1 MATIE
6 TEREDDCLRIRLA
19 CGTANALTTAVIQD
33 LAQAIADA
41 NRDARGAMLCGGEK
55 FFCNG
60 LDLDWAL
67 ACSRAEI
74 KEMFNALAGLI
85 LAMLESPLP
94 IVGAIKGHAIGG
106 GMAIYLACDYRYAAT
121 GRVLIGKPE
130 ILLGVPNPYY
140 GDQLLRFVAGDFVAS
155 DMIYTGKL
163 VPAEE
168 SRALNLVHEVGP
180 KAEIEAMAWQRL
192 LFLRDLAPEAFV
204 ESKRMRLGKFC
215 ADLREQMPA
224 RIARQ
229 VEVWAG
235 DEAQARLRAGAE
247 RLKRRR
253 SEDR

>member
-1 MATIE
+1 MSNIVSEHA
-6 TEREDDCLRIRLA
+6 DDCLRIRLRR
-19 CGTANALTTAVIQD
+19 GTANALTTAVIQD

-41 NRDARGAMLCGGEK
+41 NRGARGAILCGGDK

-74 KEMFNALAGLI
+74 KEMFHELAGLI
-85 LAMLESPLP
+85 LAMLESPRP

-106 GMAIYLACDYRYAAT
+106 GTAIYLACDYRYAAT

-130 ILLGVPNPYY
+130 ILLGMPNPYY

-168 SRALNLVHEVGP
+168 GRALGLVHETGP
-180 KAEIEAMAWQRL
+180 KAEIEAKAWQRL
-192 LFLRDLAPEAFV
+192 LFLRDLAPEAFR
-204 ESKRMRLGKFC
+204 ESKRMRLGMFC
-215 ADLREQMPA
+215 ADLRVQMPA
-224 RIARQ
+224 RISRL
-229 VEVWAG
+229 VEIWSG

-253 SEDR
+253 NAG

>member
-1 MATIE
+1 MSNILC
-6 TEREDDCLRIRLA
+6 ERADDCLRIRLA
-19 CGTANALTTAVIQD
+19 CGTTNALTTTVIQD
-33 LAQAIADA
+33 LAGAVAEA
-41 NRDARGAMLCGGEK
+41 NCDARGAMLCGGEK

-67 ACSRAEI
+67 SRSRAEI
-74 KEMFNALAGLI
+74 KEMFHALADLI

-94 IVGAIKGHAIGG
+94 IVAAIRGHAIGG
-106 GMAIYLACDYRYAAT
+106 GMALYLACDYRFAAT
-121 GRVLIGKPE
+121 GHVLIGKPE

-155 DMIYTGKL
+155 DMIYSGKL
-163 VPAEE
+163 VRAEE
-168 SRALNLVHEVGP
+168 GRALNLVHETGP

-192 LFLRDLAPEAFV
+192 LFLRDLAQEAFQ

-215 ADLREQMPA
+215 ADLREQMPS

-229 VEVWAG
+229 VEIWSGA
-235 DEAQARLRAGAE
+235 DAQSRLRAGAE

-253 SEDR
+253 NEKR